1 MRSGVPGGV
10 FAGIAENYTK
20 PAGLTLGWRAPFTA
34 RHGMTSAARSV
45 YVFGIY
51 LIVLGAILM
60 GSPNTLLSVFGFA
73 STTEPWIRVLG
84 VVVMAIGMLDVA
96 CARAEQTGFFR
107 ATVGTRLFALVAFAV
122 FAAFGIAPAMLVLFG
137 LIDAAGAAW
146 TFVAL
151 RSMRPAVG

>member
-1 MRSGVPGGV
+1 
-10 FAGIAENYTK
+10 
-20 PAGLTLGWRAPFTA
+20 
-34 RHGMTSAARSV
+34 MTSAARSV

-60 GSPNTLLSVFGFA
+60 GSPNTLLAVFGIA
-73 STTEPWIRVLG
+73 ATTEPWIRILG

-96 CARAEQTGFFR
+96 CARTEQTGFFR
-107 ATVGTRLFALVAFAV
+107 ATVATRLFALASFVV
-122 FAAFGIAPAMLVLFG
+122 FAALGIAPPMLVLFG

>member
-1 MRSGVPGGV
+1 
-10 FAGIAENYTK
+10 
-20 PAGLTLGWRAPFTA
+20 
-34 RHGMTSAARSV
+34 MTRAARSV

-60 GSPNTLLSVFGFA
+60 GSPNVLLSVFGIA
-73 STTEPWIRVLG
+73 STSEPWIRVLG

-122 FAAFGIAPAMLVLFG
+122 FMINRAKQSREYYDNELKTAKAEYKAEIKILADKMDKYMEQDRKDMQRVIEANTRVMERLEDFL
-137 LIDAAGAAW
+137 D
-146 TFVAL
+146 
-151 RSMRPAVG
+151 RNNR